1 MLNVSLEDEPEVKGT
16 TQVGWGGEKA
26 QRGREPRILQSQA
39 MQSDWGEGSF
49 FTCKCFQTTRNCG

>member
-16 TQVGWGGEKA
+16 TEVGWGGEKA

-39 MQSDWGEGSF
+39 MQSDWEEGGFYLQVFSD
-49 FTCKCFQTTRNCG
+49 N